1 MNPNLRH
8 YLMTIPER
16 RVFDKIKNNLSDK
29 YIVFPQICLR
39 SILSDD
45 FQENISA
52 KWFIVD
58 YLVCKMPYYEPYAI
72 IELDDFTHCKE
83 ERIKRDSELD
93 ELLNRLNIP
102 IWHLM
107 GVSSKVLD
115 DNLNFQI
122 DIILEGFNSP

>member
-1 MNPNLRH
+1 MNSNLRH

-29 YIVFPQICLR
+29 YTVFPQICLR

-45 FQENISA
+45 FQENINA

-58 YLVCKMPYYEPYAI
+58 YLVCKMPYYEPFAI
-72 IELDDFTHCKE
+72 IELDDFTHGKE
-83 ERIKRDSELD
+83 ERIKRDLELD
-93 ELLNRLNIP
+93 ELLDRLNIP

-115 DNLNFQI
+115 DNLNFQL
-122 DIILEGFNSP
+122 DMILEGFNSP